1 MSKKNVVFM
10 LAVKVPQY
18 PWRSEPYKYGIASWK
33 KWCEK
38 NDCELFVLEDLIHDN
53 DYMKINW
60 QRYYV
65 FDLLEQQ
72 GIDYDQI
79 LVIDVDNIVHPD
91 TPNFFEISDRKFCAT
106 HTDGSYDWTF
116 RSMENYSKHLF
127 NGQMFPFW
135 KYINAGFQIINE
147 SHRQFYQD
155 LVKFYFENRDKI
167 IWCQENLHVGTD
179 QPVLNFMLNLS
190 DIETK
195 LLPYQYS
202 MVDMVRKEI
211 LDEDMTF
218 TKCGWVYQFN
228 AIPDNKYADKTMYWM
243 KKTYEYFH
251 GELND

>member
-1 MSKKNVVFM
+1 
-10 LAVKVPQY
+10 
-18 PWRSEPYKYGIASWK
+18 
-33 KWCEK
+33 
-38 NDCELFVLEDLIHDN
+38 
-53 DYMKINW
+53 MKINW

-72 GIDYDQI
+72 GINYDQI

-91 TPNFFEISDRKFCAT
+91 TPNFFEMSDRKYCAT

-127 NGQMFPFW
+127 GGQMFPFW

-167 IWCQENLHVGTD
+167 IWAQENLHVGTD

-195 LLPYQYS
+195 LLPYQFS

-211 LDEDMTF
+211 LDDEMTF

-243 KKTYEYFH
+243 KKTYEHFH